1 MHKIFCFIF
10 ARGGSQRIP
19 NKNLKKI
26 NNKSLLEITINLA
39 KKVNKIDKIFVSSDS
54 KKILSIARKNNA
66 QIIKRPKSLCNNT
79 SNEFESWKH
88 AIKYL
93 KEKKLIFDYFLS
105 LPTTSPLRKKKDIM
119 NLINKFSKSKYDL
132 LLCVAKTNRFPHYNM
147 VIKKKDVIQPI
158 LKKAKGL
165 EKNNILNLTTVGYI
179 TKPKFVMKSNN
190 IFDGKVGY
198 IKIPRER
205 AIDIDDFYD
214 LKVARFLLS
223 KKNNNKLQK

>member
-1 MHKIFCFIF
+1 MSKIFCFIF

-54 KKILSIARKNNA
+54 KKILNIARKNNT
-66 QIIKRPKSLCNNT
+66 QIIKRPKFLCNSK

-88 AIKYL
+88 AIQSL
-93 KEKKLIFDYFLS
+93 KKKKINFDYFLS
-105 LPTTSPLRKKKDIM
+105 LPTTSPLRNKKDIM
-119 NLINKFSKSKYDL
+119 SLIKKFSNSKYDL
-132 LLCVAKTNRFPHYNM
+132 LLCVTKTNRFPHYNM
-147 VIKKKDVIQPI
+147 VTKKKNTIQPI
-158 LKKAKGL
+158 LKNAKGL
-165 EKNNILNLTTVGYI
+165 KKDNILDLTTVGYI
-179 TKPKFVMKSNN
+179 TSPKFVMKSNG

-214 LKVARFLLS
+214 LKVARYLLNE
-223 KKNNNKLQK
+223 KKNNN